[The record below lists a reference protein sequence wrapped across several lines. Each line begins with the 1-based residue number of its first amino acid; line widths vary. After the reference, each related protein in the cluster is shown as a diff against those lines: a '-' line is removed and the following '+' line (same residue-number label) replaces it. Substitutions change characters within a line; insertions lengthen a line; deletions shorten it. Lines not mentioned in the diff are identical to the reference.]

1 MARADVISAIRTH
14 LESYARPDDSS
25 TYFSKVYAHRPL
37 GLAPFDKL
45 CIFWLN
51 GESTLPDAYR
61 NNTFRKAMVAESW
74 TIKCFWKPRPLEG
87 ARENLVLEQWD
98 ALRGVQE
105 LLRGDSKLGGNID
118 DLKIRQYPRI
128 EEERYGE
135 NDAPFD
141 VLTIEFD
148 TWNLNA
154 EAISA

>member
-1 MARADVISAIRTH
+1 MARADVITVIRDH
-14 LESYARPDDSS
+14 LSGYTREGDTTA
-25 TYFSKVYAHRPL
+25 YFGKVYAARPL
-37 GLAPFDKL
+37 ALSPFDKL
-45 CIFWLN
+45 CVFWLN
-51 GESTLPDAYR
+51 GESAPADVYR
-61 NNTFRKAMVAESW
+61 NQTFRRAMVAESW
-74 TIKCFWKPRPLEG
+74 TIKCFWAPRPRES

-98 ALRGVQE
+98 ALRGIQE
-105 LLRGDSKLGGNID
+105 LLRGDSKLGGNVD

-135 NDAPFD
+135 NDARFD

>member
-1 MARADVISAIRTH
+1 
-14 LESYARPDDSS
+14 
-25 TYFSKVYAHRPL
+25 
-37 GLAPFDKL
+37 
-45 CIFWLN
+45 
-51 GESTLPDAYR
+51 
-61 NNTFRKAMVAESW
+61 
-74 TIKCFWKPRPLEG
+74 
-87 ARENLVLEQWD
+87 VLEQWD
-98 ALRGVQE
+98 ALRGIQE

-154 EAISA
+154 EAIAE